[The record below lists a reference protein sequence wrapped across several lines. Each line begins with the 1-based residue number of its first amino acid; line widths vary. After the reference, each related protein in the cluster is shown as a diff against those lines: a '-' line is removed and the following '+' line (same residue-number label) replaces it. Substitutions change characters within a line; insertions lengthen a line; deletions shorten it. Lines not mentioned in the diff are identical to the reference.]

1 MWRLARD
8 WVREKIVLWRTE
20 IRKRSRDKKERL
32 SRLTRCPKSHPC
44 VDTSMSTTRIVPR
57 FFSLSFVLVTVLD
70 NRVNFYIIDDMR
82 RIFSTPKVNLV
93 FHLQIRRPDQRKLS
107 RKCIV
112 KVAMAALRVCSLYR
126 LSVFLR
132 RRERIR

>member
-1 MWRLARD
+1 M
-8 WVREKIVLWRTE
+8 
-20 IRKRSRDKKERL
+20 
-32 SRLTRCPKSHPC
+32 
-44 VDTSMSTTRIVPR
+44 
-57 FFSLSFVLVTVLD
+57 LVTVLD

-107 RKCIV
+107 RKRIV

-132 RRERIR
+132 RRERIL